1 MQGKQPQQRDSFGI
15 DQTKLEADLRMV
27 FLRSFDAINFFSPI
41 DNSQNARNNTKNTHA
56 KSNKWLINLSKSD
69 EST

>member
-27 FLRSFDAINFFSPI
+27 FLRSFDTINFFTPI
-41 DNSQNARNNTKNTHA
+41 DNSQNARNNTKNPHT
-56 KSNKWLINLSKSD
+56 KSNKGLINLSKSD
-69 EST
+69 DR